1 MSDVVIERC
10 MAYGAVYVRQG
21 EYAVVIAEKDVPG
34 YVFDPAEPKFKT
46 YVEAD
51 LRAVEKNKTIGLDKN
66 QAWER
71 VSSAMNASR
80 ALGKH
85 WEPRGS

>member
-1 MSDVVIERC
+1 MSDVIIERC
-10 MAYGAVYVRQG
+10 MAYGAAYVKPN
-21 EYAVVIAEKDVPG
+21 EYVVVIVEKDEPG
-34 YVFDPAEPKFKT
+34 FVVDPGEPTFKT
-46 YVEAD
+46 YLEAD
-51 LRAVEKNKTIGLDKN
+51 LRAVEKNKMIGLDKN

-85 WEPRGS
+85 WAPKGT